1 VVSGGDERS
10 QRGRPA
16 GRMGDDS
23 KSEIRGGG
31 IERRMTQIERQT
43 PLKNKNKRKGK
54 LKKTTTP
61 KKKKEKK

>member
-1 VVSGGDERS
+1 
-10 QRGRPA
+10 
-16 GRMGDDS
+16 MGDDS
-23 KSEIRGGG
+23 KSEIRGGAAG